1 MARDRVVA
9 RVVRVSTV
17 GPEGDP
23 PATPTGIRE
32 LTAAPLL
39 DNTATMLA
47 GESVDVVGYASTTS
61 AYVIGF
67 DEEAAM
73 VSRPSTLLDVPVAAT
88 CASAVLALRDLGV
101 ERVALVGAPWFDP
114 ELTSSAPPTSAV
126 KGSTSCRRRRPNS
139 RATRAESNPLPST
152 PGLRGTSER
161 RQKECSSAGT
171 GSARHGRSSSWRP
184 GSSAQFSRRIRFC
197 SGTSSHRPAPQSR
210 SLAWR
215 LLAQRPE
222 RNSIRNSS
230 HRRDLDVLNPCDVVA
245 PPE

>member
-1 MARDRVVA
+1 MTRDRVVA

-73 VSRPSTLLDVPVAAT
+73 VSRPSTLLDVPLRRRAPRRYWHCAT
-88 CASAVLALRDLGV
+88 SASSASRWSARLGSTP
-101 ERVALVGAPWFDP
+101 RS
-114 ELTSSAPPTSAV
+114 TSSAPPTSAV

-161 RQKECSSAGT
+161 RQKERSSART
-171 GSARHGRSSSWRP
+171 GSARHGQSSSWRP
-184 GSSAQFSRRIRFC
+184 GSAAQFSRRIRFC
-197 SGTSSHRPAPQSR
+197 SGASSHRPAPQSR
-210 SLAWR
+210 SLAMAGCLSGGR
-215 LLAQRPE
+215 TETRS
-222 RNSIRNSS
+222 RT
-230 HRRDLDVLNPCDVVA
+230 CDIGA
-245 PPE
+245 TSTF